1 MTFASLCSQTSPYVT
16 SPVTP
21 IQLQLR
27 KAPFCP
33 PVHAGPWPLALCVPC
48 SCRLCFGLQ
57 FASLSLPDPVS
68 PHSLL
73 ACSPTPLG
81 PRATALQLSVVLARG
96 LSCKGLR
103 LLRQGL
109 VASPTC
115 PFSAPARHWSPLLA
129 VAEKLNKAG
138 YFGRG
143 TAAGWGRRPAHWR
156 DRGNRRQAVGL
167 RAGGC
172 SLAGSCQL
180 CQHESC

>member
-1 MTFASLCSQTSPYVT
+1 MQ
-16 SPVTP
+16 
-21 IQLQLR
+21 
-27 KAPFCP
+27 
-33 PVHAGPWPLALCVPC
+33 AGPWPLALCVPC
-48 SCRLCFGLQ
+48 SCRLSFGLQ
-57 FASLSLPDPVS
+57 LASLSLPDPVS
-68 PHSLL
+68 PILCYPVPLL
-73 ACSPTPLG
+73 PV
-81 PRATALQLSVVLARG
+81 PRATALQLSVVACTGTLW
-96 LSCKGLR
+96 SCRGLR

-115 PFSAPARHWSPLLA
+115 PFSGSARHWSPLLA
-129 VAEKLNKAG
+129 VTEKLNKAG

-156 DRGNRRQAVGL
+156 DRGNRRQAVGH